1 MGEEIFDKG
10 DSEFDHEAERQSAQ
24 AQRRLL
30 INSWKARDELYKQL
44 FGEYSYV
51 TPAHYGPPKAE
62 IADPKAESA
71 GKKKKKKSDK
81 LNSTDTGDPG
91 DPGEGEHHLAVLAY
105 GPDPLRPYW
114 TYVTAGLSTPWLQ
127 REAEEVSAF
136 GCELMIKTAVD
147 SQWPA
152 QILRSMAFYIFNH
165 AGTISPGVRIGLN
178 APIAVNTE
186 SKLRNVFVWYAD
198 EAPDCWYQLPSGGFG
213 LFCAV
218 GITDDEL
225 KYAESIQE
233 YGTWCIQEVLRQTGH
248 GQISAPERS
257 SVMERENINTVLD
270 NVKLFADNFREGGF

>member
-1 MGEEIFDKG
+1 MSDEVFGLGPG
-10 DSEFDHEAERQSAQ
+10 DSDPESEREAAK

-30 INSWKARDELYKQL
+30 INSWNARAKLYKEL

-51 TPAHYGPPKAE
+51 TPANYAAPKDDLKSE
-62 IADPKAESA
+62 
-71 GKKKKKKSDK
+71 KKSTK
-81 LNSTDTGDPG
+81 LVSTDTGDPG
-91 DPGEGEHHLAVLAY
+91 DPDAEEHHLAVLAY

-127 REAEEVSAF
+127 KEPEEVSAF
-136 GCELMIKTAVD
+136 GCELIIKTPIDAP
-147 SQWPA
+147 WPA

-186 SKLRNVFVWYAD
+186 SQLRNVCIWYAD

-213 LFCAV
+213 LFCAI

-225 KYAESIQE
+225 KYAESIEE

-248 GQISAPERS
+248 GQISDPERK
-257 SVMERENINTVLD
+257 SVMDRANINTVLD
-270 NVKLFADNFREGGF
+270 NVKIFADNFRAGGF

>member
-1 MGEEIFDKG
+1 MSDEVFGLG
-10 DSEFDHEAERQSAQ
+10 GSDSDPESEREAAK

-30 INSWKARDELYKQL
+30 ISAWNGRAKLYKEL
-44 FGEYSYV
+44 FGDYSYV
-51 TPAHYGPPKAE
+51 TPANYAAPK
-62 IADPKAESA
+62 DDLDKP
-71 GKKKKKKSDK
+71 KKKSTK
-81 LNSTDTGDPG
+81 LVSSDTGDPG
-91 DPGEGEHHLAVLAY
+91 DPDAEENHLAVLAY

-127 REAEEVSAF
+127 KEPEEVSAF
-136 GCELMIKTAVD
+136 GCELIIKSPTDAK
-147 SQWPA
+147 WPA

-186 SKLRNVFVWYAD
+186 SLLRNVCVWYAD

-213 LFCAV
+213 LFCAI

-225 KYAESIQE
+225 KYAESIEE

-248 GQISAPERS
+248 GQISDPERK
-257 SVMERENINTVLD
+257 SVMDRANINTVLD
-270 NVKLFADNFREGGF
+270 NVKTFADNFRAGGF

>member
-1 MGEEIFDKG
+1 LSEEVFGMG
-10 DSEFDHEAERQSAQ
+10 DSDSDAQAEREAAK

-30 INSWKARDELYKQL
+30 INSWKARAELYKQL

-51 TPAHYGPPKAE
+51 TPANYAAPKA
-62 IADPKAESA
+62 DLSKP
-71 GKKKKKKSDK
+71 KKKSTK
-81 LNSTDTGDPG
+81 LVSTDTGDPG
-91 DPGEGEHHLAVLAY
+91 DPDAEENHLAVLAY

-127 REAEEVSAF
+127 KEPEEVSAF
-136 GCELMIKTAVD
+136 GCELIVKTQIDA
-147 SQWPA
+147 QWPA

-186 SKLRNVFVWYAD
+186 SQLRNICMWYAD

-213 LFCAV
+213 LFCAI

-225 KYAESIQE
+225 KYAESIEE

-248 GQISAPERS
+248 GQISDPERK
-257 SVMERENINTVLD
+257 SVMERTNIDTVLD
-270 NVKLFADNFREGGF
+270 NVKLFADNFRAGGF